1 MALNEAVQEVPPEY
15 GNDGAEWQLLG
26 ILFIVIPILSV
37 IVSFFTLNKFTENK
51 THSVIGTIIGFIGAF
66 IIGIAIPINTE
77 VIVMRLMNIGGVY
90 AGIIYFVVM
99 TTFIGLIVTHAI
111 KIISKKG

>member
-1 MALNEAVQEVPPEY
+1 MITSMIMALNEAVQEVPPEY

-66 IIGIAIPINTE
+66 IIGIAIPIILKKVGNKIYILCTIFE
-77 VIVMRLMNIGGVY
+77 SLIGTLGVY
-90 AGIIYFVVM
+90 NDSDKVYYR
-99 TTFIGLIVTHAI
+99 
-111 KIISKKG
+111 